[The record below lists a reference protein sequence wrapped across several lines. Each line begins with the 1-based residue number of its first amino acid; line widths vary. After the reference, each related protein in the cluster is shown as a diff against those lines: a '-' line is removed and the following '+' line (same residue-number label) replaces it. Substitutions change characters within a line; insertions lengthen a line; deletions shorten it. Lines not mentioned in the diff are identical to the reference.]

1 MQVLE
6 KRRVRECGPKRT
18 YSLLCPSGD
27 TRMLN
32 YLLIPVEGAG
42 FVVIKQILEG

>member
-1 MQVLE
+1 MQAVE
-6 KRRVRECGPKRT
+6 ERRLGEYGPRRT

-27 TRMLN
+27 ARILN
-32 YLLIPVEGAG
+32 YVLIPVEGAG